1 MSDDPIRPRL
11 HGLPPLL
18 AAAGLLMLACS
29 DPLALPPASQLT
41 VEDTVTLFA
50 ATATPV
56 RTASA
61 YNLITQDV
69 ARTDR
74 TVDFDFA
81 VDLVPGTGTDTD
93 LVILPRGALGFL
105 LDGGVQRTTSAFD
118 AITLAPTSGYEREA
132 PLVVASGDVV
142 LLASRLQQCNF
153 GISRPYYAKLRVE
166 SIDRAQRSVVLRIRV
181 DPNCGYRGLAPG
193 IPKD

>member
-1 MSDDPIRPRL
+1 MSDHSIRPRL

-18 AAAGLLMLACS
+18 AAAGLVMLACS
-29 DPLALPPASQLT
+29 DPLSLPPASQLT
-41 VEDTVTLFA
+41 VEDTVTLYA

-61 YNLITQDV
+61 YNLITQAV

-74 TVDFDFA
+74 TIDFDFA
-81 VDLVPGTGTDTD
+81 VDLVPGTGTDTN

-105 LDGGVQRTTSAFD
+105 PDGGAQRTTVPFD
-118 AITLAPTSGYEREA
+118 SIALAPTSGYERQA
-132 PLVVASGDVV
+132 PVVVNAGDVV

-166 SIDRAQRSVVLRIRV
+166 SIDRAQRSAVFRLRI
-181 DPNCGYRGLAPG
+181 DPNCGYRGLTPG